1 YGGRKDKAIE
11 TWKLALNQ
19 PYITPEEKNKFHII
33 LAKTYQNLG
42 SYDLAV
48 QELKKVNIDEKNA
61 STVYMELGNLY
72 KNIKDYNTAV
82 SYFIKVFDSIDSSVE
97 QKKEAAVQIA
107 DSYLLTKEINNLEIA
122 KSWINKAIRLSP
134 NDPKIL
140 VVKGKILLES
150 SSQRDIENVIETL
163 LPLTYEDHPPSIQKD
178 VYLTLGIAYYK
189 NKEYQRA
196 LQAFQ
201 MVLQIDPLNETAIR
215 YKNTIIDKMGK

>member
-1 YGGRKDKAIE
+1 
-11 TWKLALNQ
+11 
-19 PYITPEEKNKFHII
+19 
-33 LAKTYQNLG
+33 
-42 SYDLAV
+42 
-48 QELKKVNIDEKNA
+48 
-61 STVYMELGNLY
+61 
-72 KNIKDYNTAV
+72 
-82 SYFIKVFDSIDSSVE
+82 
-97 QKKEAAVQIA
+97 
-107 DSYLLTKEINNLEIA
+107 
-122 KSWINKAIRLSP
+122 
-134 NDPKIL
+134 
-140 VVKGKILLES
+140 LES

>member
-1 YGGRKDKAIE
+1 
-11 TWKLALNQ
+11 
-19 PYITPEEKNKFHII
+19 
-33 LAKTYQNLG
+33 
-42 SYDLAV
+42 
-48 QELKKVNIDEKNA
+48 
-61 STVYMELGNLY
+61 MELGNLY

-122 KSWINKAIRLSP
+122 KSWINRAIRLSP

-150 SSQRDIENVIETL
+150 FSQRDIENVIETL

-201 MVLQIDPLNETAIR
+201 MVLQIDPFNETAIR